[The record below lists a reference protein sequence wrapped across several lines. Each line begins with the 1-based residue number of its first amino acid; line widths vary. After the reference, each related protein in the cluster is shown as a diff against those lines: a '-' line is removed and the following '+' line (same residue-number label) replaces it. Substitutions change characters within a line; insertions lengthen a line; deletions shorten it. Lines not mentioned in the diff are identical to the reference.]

1 MDYLNRGQAPFGSEL
16 WDEIDKAAVKAASD
30 RLTAR
35 RFLDVDGPF
44 GPGMTSIELGNDG
57 FCREPGSDE
66 AAQIVGRAVSV
77 PMIRK
82 TFKLSIRRVAGVLDN
97 GHPLDTG
104 PVEDAAEA
112 VAAREEELMYAGQPD
127 FGIPG
132 LLTAEGRAEVTGGD
146 WTDVDR
152 ALEDVLNAVTCLDDA
167 GKRGPYA
174 LALEPGLYN
183 GLFRRYPGTDML
195 QLEHL
200 KRLCTLGI
208 FKAPIKGGALVD
220 ARVGAVLIGQ
230 DLRAGYIGQ
239 DGVHYDLFLSQ
250 SLVLRLDD
258 PDAICTIV
266 PT

>member
-1 MDYLNRGQAPFGSEL
+1 MDTLNRSQAPFGAEL
-16 WDEIDKAAVKAASD
+16 WQEIDAAAMKAATD

-35 RFLDVDGPF
+35 RFLDVEGPF
-44 GPGMTSIELGNDG
+44 GPGMTAIELGNDG
-57 FCREPGSDE
+57 FCRQPAGDE

-82 TFKLSIRRVAGVLDN
+82 TFKMSIRRIAAAVDN
-97 GHPLDTG
+97 GAPLDTG

-112 VAAREEELMYAGQPD
+112 VAEREEELLYSGQPD
-127 FGIPG
+127 FDIPG
-132 LLTAEGRAEVTGGD
+132 LLSADGRSEIAGGS
-146 WTDVDR
+146 WSDVDQ
-152 ALEDVLNAVTCLDDA
+152 ALEDVLSAVTRLDDC

-174 LALEPGLYN
+174 LALAPALYN

-208 FKAPIKGGALVD
+208 FKAPIKGGVLVD
-220 ARVGAVLIGQ
+220 ARVGAVLVGQ

-239 DGVHYDLFLSQ
+239 DGVHYEMFLSE

-258 PDAICTIV
+258 PEAVCTIV
-266 PT
+266 PA

>member
-1 MDYLNRGQAPFGSEL
+1 M
-16 WDEIDKAAVKAASD
+16 
-30 RLTAR
+30 AR

-57 FCREPGSDE
+57 YCRQLVTDE

-82 TFKLSIRRVAGVLDN
+82 TFKLSIRRVAGFVDN
-97 GHPLDTG
+97 GQPLDAG

-112 VAAREEELMYAGQPD
+112 VAEREEELIYAGQPD

-132 LLTAEGRAEVTGGD
+132 LLTAQGRAEVSAGP
-146 WTDVDR
+146 WSDVDR
-152 ALEDVLNAVTCLDDA
+152 VLDDVLAAVTKLDES

-174 LALEPGLYN
+174 LALEPVLYN

-200 KRLCTLGI
+200 KRLCSLGI
-208 FKAPIKGGALVD
+208 FKAPIRGGVLVD
-220 ARVGAVLIGQ
+220 ARADALLVGQ

-239 DGVHYDLFLSQ
+239 DGVHYEMFLSE
-250 SLVLRLDD
+250 SMVLRLDD
-258 PDAICTIV
+258 PDAVCTIV
-266 PT
+266 PG